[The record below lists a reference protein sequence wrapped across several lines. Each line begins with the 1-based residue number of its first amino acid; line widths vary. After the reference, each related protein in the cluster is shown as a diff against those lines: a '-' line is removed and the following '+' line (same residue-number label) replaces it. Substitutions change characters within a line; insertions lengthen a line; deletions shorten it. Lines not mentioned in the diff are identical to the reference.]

1 MTESDLERQLR
12 ELSRPS
18 VTAPELGRRLKLTL
32 VDASLSSQIGAYLI
46 AIPSLFLFA
55 IILHYGFGMPIPGLS
70 SLEEW
75 MARLDS
81 KTSSFRFLS
90 PLVLAGGPLLALAL
104 NLVSILHV
112 EFDGRHR
119 ELLITLK
126 LRAVNLFIVAA
137 SAAILLMLVAHIIAE
152 RGH

>member
-12 ELSRPS
+12 ELSKPS
-18 VTAPELGRRLKLTL
+18 VTAPELGRQLKLTL
-32 VDASLSSQIGAYLI
+32 VDASLSSHIGAYLI

-55 IILHYGFGMPIPGLS
+55 IIMHYGFGMPIPGLS
-70 SLEEW
+70 SLESW
-75 MARLDS
+75 MSRLDRE
-81 KTSSFRFLS
+81 TSSLRFLS

-104 NLVSILHV
+104 NLLAILHV

-126 LRAVNLFIVAA
+126 LRVVNLVVAGA
-137 SAAILLMLVAHIIAE
+137 SAAILGMLVAHIIAE